1 MAEFAGRRSAH
12 KRVLALTSEEA
23 GFYIVIVK
31 WRNQLL
37 ALFCLFLF
45 LAFGVFYFRY
55 WVIQKPFGIILF
67 IGEGLD
73 AQTLAAARLHAG
85 GADKLL
91 ALDSLP
97 YTAVLK
103 NHSADSSVPDAA
115 AAATAMATGRKVKNG
130 AVAVDADGRKLT
142 ALLELAREMGR
153 VTGLITDG
161 DLTAPTAA
169 SFYGHAAQGDQW
181 ELFARQLIE
190 TNEIDIVLGGG
201 AGDFLPQAQGGR
213 RTDDK
218 DLTRAARDAGYTFVQ
233 SLAELDAV
241 PRWPSAK
248 LFGFFR
254 GTEFGAPDETRTPRD
269 QPTLSEMVRR
279 GIELLQFHRGGYLLV
294 VDATSIRRASQQGQR
309 EQRLAAAVEFDRA
322 IAVASEYTGE
332 KSAIFVCSDV
342 ADDVEYFRAKAK
354 AATPRPPEPVPVPSW
369 RIYPNVCEPLDGAT
383 PFPWQSE
390 VAPDLEGET
399 PPAALSSTDRLTPLK
414 PDHIETAEDV
424 LAFGKGLGAEALHG
438 TRENTAV
445 FEVIRDN
452 L

>member
-1 MAEFAGRRSAH
+1 MAQPVARAFLPLPLSRVRRFLFSLLGHPKTIRHHPFHRRRAGCANAGCGPSSRRRRRQIARARFVALHRGLEESLGRFVSSGCGRGSDGDGDGEKSQKRSGGGGCGRSQTHRSA
-12 KRVLALTSEEA
+12 RARS
-23 GFYIVIVK
+23 
-31 WRNQLL
+31 RNGARDRPDHRRRPDRTDSGQLL
-37 ALFCLFLF
+37 RPCRAGGSMGTFRASVNRDERDRYRARWWSRRF
-45 LAFGVFYFRY
+45 LAAG
-55 WVIQKPFGIILF
+55 
-67 IGEGLD
+67 
-73 AQTLAAARLHAG
+73 AR
-85 GADKLL
+85 
-91 ALDSLP
+91 
-97 YTAVLK
+97 
-103 NHSADSSVPDAA
+103 
-115 AAATAMATGRKVKNG
+115 R
-130 AVAVDADGRKLT
+130 
-142 ALLELAREMGR
+142 
-153 VTGLITDG
+153 
-161 DLTAPTAA
+161 
-169 SFYGHAAQGDQW
+169 
-181 ELFARQLIE
+181 
-190 TNEIDIVLGGG
+190 
-201 AGDFLPQAQGGR
+201 
-213 RTDDK
+213 
-218 DLTRAARDAGYTFVQ
+218 
-233 SLAELDAV
+233 
-241 PRWPSAK
+241 
-248 LFGFFR
+248 
-254 GTEFGAPDETRTPRD
+254 APDRR
-269 QPTLSEMVRR
+269 QRSNARRARR
-279 GIELLQFHRGGYLLV
+279 GIHLRAIARRTRRRAAVAQRETLWVFPRHGIRSARRNENSQRPAHAFRNGSARDRAAAIPSRRLPARGRCD
-294 VDATSIRRASQQGQR
+294 VDPQASQQGQR